1 MRQHPKLTKCY
12 ICSDIL
18 LQANHSLSC
27 AALYELQM
35 PWHLTSFQ
43 EIEDE
48 MSDGGKLLPLSSR
61 YRNKSINVQKRVL
74 RRIIEKKQ
82 SQMAHRFFGHT
93 DNLLSKRIAN
103 VFSKRCMKEV
113 SRHQSYDVTPIAH
126 TIQGMATELPKP
138 K

>member
-1 MRQHPKLTKCY
+1 MLQTTMSKKEKIRKRLLKSWTKIACGIGY
-12 ICSDIL
+12 KY
-18 LQANHSLSC
+18 
-27 AALYELQM
+27 AATEETYKNSM
-35 PWHLTSFQ
+35 Q

-93 DNLLSKRIAN
+93 DNLLTKRIAN

-126 TIQGMATELPKP
+126 TIWVMATGFP
-138 K
+138 